1 MHSIHIEHIHYII
14 LYIKYGHATLFSG
27 EYCLLAPIAG
37 TRKKKSETLTGL
49 KSGDQ

>member
-1 MHSIHIEHIHYII
+1 MDM
-14 LYIKYGHATLFSG
+14 LHATLFSG